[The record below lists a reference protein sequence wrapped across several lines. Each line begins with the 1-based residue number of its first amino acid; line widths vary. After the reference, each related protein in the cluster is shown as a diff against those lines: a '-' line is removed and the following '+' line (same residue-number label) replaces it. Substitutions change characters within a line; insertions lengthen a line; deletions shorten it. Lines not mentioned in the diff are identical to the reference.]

1 MNIVHPGGR
10 QRARGAV
17 VRPVARL
24 EDMSNRATEGLV
36 LVGEIRLQ
44 SMHAHIEITTGCRQQ
59 QMEVIRHD
67 REGEQFPTVKI
78 DDPKERLDEKTFGP
92 VGGEN
97 RRPLFGAVVGMIH
110 ALV

>member
-1 MNIVHPGGR
+1 MVSPIT
-10 QRARGAV
+10 
-17 VRPVARL
+17 RL
-24 EDMSNRATEGLV
+24 EDVPDRAAEGLV

-44 SMHAHIEITTGCRQQ
+44 SMHAHIEITTGRRQQ

-97 RRPLFGAVVGMIH
+97 RRPLFGAVVDMIH